1 MGWRDILA
9 RAGLLA
15 AVALITAGC
24 GEADEPPVPTLM
36 VLPEW
41 TPPPTFTPS
50 ITPTA
55 SPTPP
60 PTATA
65 TSTTTLTPT
74 ASPSPIPPSAT
85 PTGTATPAPT
95 FTPTP
100 VQIVISSEV
109 GAYARTGPG
118 TAFDVAGTVGAG
130 QRFAALAYAADD
142 EGTVWYLVA
151 LAPGQAAWV
160 SAWVADRADGAPL
173 AAVALAATVP
183 PSPTASATLAI
194 PPTAALPGS
203 AGAQTSDEFGVNL
216 RNGAGLD
223 YELIDTLPPNTPLQ
237 LVGRTA
243 DLNWLQVMTLDGR
256 PGWILG
262 ELLRVQNAA
271 VENLPVTWVEPDG
284 ATPVAAASESGQV
297 ILSGDILQEA
307 RRIFAHGQQLGN
319 DPRSLL
325 LIGDSV
331 NVEGRFLDSFAEG
344 NYTLGEY
351 AYLQPTIDFFS
362 GAGSLSAAYLTEHSG
377 FKYDMILDPT
387 WSNPALCTAAESPLD
402 CEYRLKRPSIAII
415 HLALNDM
422 LFYSLDHYRTY
433 MYRVIPTLIGYGV
446 IPVLTTFTAADD
458 FRPELTPLYNQ
469 AIREV
474 AAAYNIPL
482 IDFFAAARPLPNR
495 GTGEDGAHLS
505 HREDW
510 RIAFDGDQIVYG
522 VTLRELLT
530 WQMLDELKRNVLD
543 L

>member
-1 MGWRDILA
+1 MA
-9 RAGLLA
+9 RRGLRARVGLLVA
-15 AVALITAGC
+15 AVALAAAGC
-24 GEADEPPVPTLM
+24 GQGDDPPVPTLM
-36 VLPEW
+36 VLPEL
-41 TPPPTFTPS
+41 TPLPTFTPS

-60 PTATA
+60 PSATATPTATA
-65 TSTTTLTPT
+65 SPLPPT
-74 ASPSPIPPSAT
+74 AT
-85 PTGTATPAPT
+85 PTDTATPAPT

-100 VQIVISSEV
+100 VQVVIGSEV

-118 TAFDVAGTVGAG
+118 TAYGVAGTVGAG
-130 QRFAALAYAADD
+130 QRFAALAYTTDD

-151 LAPGQAAWV
+151 LAPGRTAWV
-160 SAWVADRADGAPL
+160 SAWVADRPDGVPL

-183 PSPTASATLAI
+183 PSPAASPLPTLT
-194 PPTAALPGS
+194 PTATLPGS
-203 AGAQTSDEFGVNL
+203 ADAQTSDEFGVNL

-223 YELIDTLPPNTPLQ
+223 YELLDTLPPNTPLE

-243 DLNWLQVMTLDGR
+243 DLSWLQVMTLDGR
-256 PGWILG
+256 PGWIMG
-262 ELLRVQNAA
+262 DLLRVQHPE
-271 VENLPVTWVEPDG
+271 VENLPVSWAEPDG
-284 ATPVAAASESGQV
+284 ETPPPAAGDPARIV
-297 ILSGDILQEA
+297 LSADVLQEA
-307 RRIFAHGQQLGN
+307 RRIYAHGQQLGN

-344 NYTLGEY
+344 NYELGEF
-351 AYLQPTIDFFS
+351 AYLQPVIDFFS

-387 WSNPALCTAAESPLD
+387 WANPALCAPGESPLD
-402 CEYRLKRPSIAII
+402 CEYRMKRPSIAII

-422 LFYSLDHYRTY
+422 LFYSLDDYRTY
-433 MYRVIPTLIGYGV
+433 MHRVIPTLIGYGV

-458 FRPELTPLYNQ
+458 FRPEQTPLYNQ
-469 AIREV
+469 AIREA
-474 AAAYNIPL
+474 AAAYNVPL
-482 IDFFAAARPLPNR
+482 IDFFAAARALPNR

-505 HREDW
+505 HPEDW
-510 RIAFDGDQIVYG
+510 RIAFDGDQFVYG

>member
-1 MGWRDILA
+1 MGLRVRGWLWAIVI
-9 RAGLLA
+9 GA
-15 AVALITAGC
+15 AAAGC
-24 GEADEPPVPTLM
+24 SQADDPPIPTLM

-55 SPTPP
+55 SPTPLPTATPP

-65 TSTTTLTPT
+65 
-74 ASPSPIPPSAT
+74 SPIPPTAA
-85 PTGTATPAPT
+85 PTDAFTPAPT

-109 GAYARTGPG
+109 GAYVRAGPG
-118 TAFDVAGTVGAG
+118 TVYDVAGTVGAG
-130 QRFAALAYAADD
+130 QRFDALAYATDD
-142 EGTVWYLVA
+142 EGAAWYLVA
-151 LAPGQAAWV
+151 LALGQTAWV

-173 AAVALAATVP
+173 AAVALAGTIP
-183 PSPTASATLAI
+183 PSPTAPPAATLT
-194 PPTAALPGS
+194 PTATLTGGAD
-203 AGAQTSDEFGVNL
+203 AQTSDEFRVNL

-223 YELIDTLPPNTPLQ
+223 YKLLDTLPPDTPLR

-256 PGWILG
+256 PGWVLG
-262 ELLRVQNAA
+262 DLLRIQNSE
-271 VENLPVTWVEPDG
+271 VESLPVSWIEPDG
-284 ATPVAAASESGQV
+284 ETPILTVSDPGRV
-297 ILSGDILQEA
+297 ILSADILQQA
-307 RRIFAHGQQLGN
+307 RRIFAHGRQLGN

-344 NYTLGEY
+344 NYELGEY
-351 AYLQPTIDFFS
+351 AYLQPTIDFFGES
-362 GAGSLSAAYLTEHSG
+362 GSLSADYLTEHSG

-387 WSNPALCTAAESPLD
+387 WSNPALCTPAESPLD

-422 LFYSLDHYRTY
+422 LFYSLDDYRTY
-433 MYRVIPTLIGYGV
+433 MHRVIPTLIGYGV

-458 FRPELTPLYNQ
+458 FRPEQTPLYNQ

-474 AAAYNIPL
+474 AAAYDIPL
-482 IDFFAAARPLPNR
+482 IDFFTAARPLPNR

-505 HREDW
+505 HRDDW
-510 RIAFDGDQIVYG
+510 RIAFDGDQWVYG